1 MSDHARLSPSSRYR
15 WSVCPASVAACAKY
29 EVEGAK
35 SSEAA
40 IDGTHS
46 HTLLEHCLKHAGG
59 IADAKQFIGMVLSD
73 HEGMFGVDKARA
85 DRVQIALD
93 YIKSKSEGATII
105 AEQRVNPEKL
115 IGRKDMSGTVDV
127 QIIRGSHLELIDYK
141 DGMNLVEAKG
151 NKQLEQ
157 YAVGVLA
164 ERPEAFETVTMTIIQ
179 PKWAYKGGNCI
190 TSYTQE
196 ADEIY
201 DIICN
206 LIAEGNAVDAPD
218 APFVPGEAQ
227 CKYCPNKGNC
237 SAFNS
242 YTLEASGIKFEK
254 VEFAKEAAQSNPT
267 EMTDDKLREIIEAA
281 PMLRQMIEAAEAEAL
296 HRLEAGKIITGLK
309 VVRGPGRRGWALP
322 EDDTA
327 ARLSKMGVPKPSIW
341 RTVLVSP
348 AQAEK
353 LTWTKR
359 DGTHKQLTEKQ
370 LAILNGEMITKGDGK
385 LTVVPESD
393 RRESITFATVES
405 MFGAVPQTGDDLPD
419 WLQ

>member
-1 MSDHARLSPSSRYR
+1 MRAC
-15 WSVCPASVAACAKY
+15 SVS
-29 EVEGAK
+29 
-35 SSEAA
+35 
-40 IDGTHS
+40 TR
-46 HTLLEHCLKHAGG
+46 T
-59 IADAKQFIGMVLSD
+59 
-73 HEGMFGVDKARA
+73 RA

-105 AEQRVNPEKL
+105 AEKRVNPEKL
-115 IGRKDMSGTVDV
+115 IGRNDMSGTVDV
-127 QIIRGSHLELIDYK
+127 QIIRGNHLELIDYK

-281 PMLRQMIEAAEAEAL
+281 PMLRQLIEAAEAEAL
-296 HRLEAGKIITGLK
+296 RRLEAGKVITGLK

-359 DGTHKQLTEKQ
+359 DGTHKQFDRE
-370 LAILNGEMITKGDGK
+370 
-385 LTVVPESD
+385 TV
-393 RRESITFATVES
+393 
-405 MFGAVPQTGDDLPD
+405 GYPQR
-419 WLQ
+419 

>member
-35 SSEAA
+35 SSDSA

-46 HTLLEHCLKHAGG
+46 HTLLEYCLKHAGG
-59 IADAKQFIGMVLSD
+59 IADARHFIGMVLTD
-73 HEGMFGVDKARA
+73 HEGMFGINKDRA
-85 DRVQIALD
+85 DRVQIALN
-93 YIKSKSEGATII
+93 YIKSKSDGAGII

-115 IGRKDMSGTVDV
+115 LGRNDMGGTVDV
-127 QIIRGSHLELIDYK
+127 QIIRGNHLELIDYK
-141 DGMNLVEAKG
+141 DGMNPVEAKG

-157 YAVGVLA
+157 YAYGVLA
-164 ERPEAFETVTMTIIQ
+164 ERPEAFETITMTIIQ
-179 PKWAYKGGNCI
+179 PKLAIKGI
-190 TSYTQE
+190 IPISSHTVDVADLFVAMPDIVAE
-196 ADEIY
+196 AD
-201 DIICN
+201 
-206 LIAEGNAVDAPD
+206 ATDAPD

-296 HRLEAGKIITGLK
+296 HRLEAGKVIAGLK
-309 VVRGPGRRGWALP
+309 VVRGPGRRGWVLP

-370 LAILNGEMITKGDGK
+370 LAVLRGEMITKGDGK

-393 RRESITFATVES
+393 RREGITFSAVEE
-405 MFGAVPQTGDDLPD
+405 MFGAVPQAGDDLPD

>member
-105 AEQRVNPEKL
+105 AEKRVNPEKL

-281 PMLRQMIEAAEAEAL
+281 PMLRQLIEAAEAEAL
-296 HRLEAGKIITGLK
+296 RRLEAGKVIAGIK

-341 RTVLVSP
+341 RTILVSP

-393 RRESITFATVES
+393 RREGITFAAVES
-405 MFGAVPQTGDDLPD
+405 MFGAVPQTGDNLPD